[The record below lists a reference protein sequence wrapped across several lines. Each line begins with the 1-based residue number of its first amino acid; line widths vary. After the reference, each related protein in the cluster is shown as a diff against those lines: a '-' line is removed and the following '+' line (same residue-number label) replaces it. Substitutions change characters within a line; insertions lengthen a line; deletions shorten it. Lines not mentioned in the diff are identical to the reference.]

1 MAVLRHNRIVRSK
14 SSGVISVKI
23 YDLGSTVGSRPIGA
37 VDVEFL
43 YVKYAAIPDIG
54 LRELLAPNL
63 TFSPIARG
71 RHCGVEFEDYCT
83 R

>member
-1 MAVLRHNRIVRSK
+1 MGLM
-14 SSGVISVKI
+14 
-23 YDLGSTVGSRPIGA
+23 GSCRPIGA

-71 RHCGVEFEDYCT
+71 RHCGVEFEDYGT